1 MRLLRTIFS
10 RAEPDL
16 RETRLVRAMG
26 FEMERYFDRDEAGN
40 ERRAS
45 LRERS

>member
-1 MRLLRTIFS
+1 MLRTIFS

-26 FEMERYFDRDEAGN
+26 FEMERYFDRVAEGEDEP
-40 ERRAS
+40 
-45 LRERS
+45 